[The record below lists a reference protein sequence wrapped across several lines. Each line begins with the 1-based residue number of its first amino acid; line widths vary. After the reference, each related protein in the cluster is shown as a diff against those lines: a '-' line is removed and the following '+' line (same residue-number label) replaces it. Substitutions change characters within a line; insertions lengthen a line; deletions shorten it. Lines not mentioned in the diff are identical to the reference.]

1 MNWTLFSFC
10 GCGQNEWVLCRVFK
24 KSLVVGGAAAAAPAA
39 GKRGAM
45 EMSKMNDD
53 MAAISHLPP
62 LMDVSGAGANVNPAA
77 AAHVTCF
84 SDALEGHQFF
94 NQQQTPPE
102 ADATDHLGLAASSP
116 FLLSGFAHYGPLH
129 HGATS
134 LVQLLEGSVVYAAAG
149 GGGLPDM
156 SNKQQQQPVP
166 APPCKVGG
174 ERERLSLSQD
184 TGLTSDVNPEI
195 SSSSGAQ
202 RFDHDHL
209 CWGY

>member
-1 MNWTLFSFC
+1 
-10 GCGQNEWVLCRVFK
+10 VFK
-24 KSLVVGGAAAAAPAA
+24 KSLVVGGAAAA
-39 GKRGAM
+39 GKRSAM
-45 EMSKMNDD
+45 EMSKMDD
-53 MAAISHLPP
+53 IAAISHLPT
-62 LMDVSGAGANVNPAA
+62 LMDVSGAAVNPA

-84 SDALEGHQFF
+84 SDALEGQFF
-94 NQQQTPPE
+94 NQQTPPPE
-102 ADATDHLGLAASSP
+102 AATDHLSLAASSP

-134 LVQLLEGSVVYAAAG
+134 LVQLLEGSVYGG

-166 APPCKVGG
+166 APAPPCRKGS
-174 ERERLSLSQD
+174 ERERLSASQD

>member
-1 MNWTLFSFC
+1 MDM
-10 GCGQNEWVLCRVFK
+10 
-24 KSLVVGGAAAAAPAA
+24 P
-39 GKRGAM
+39 
-45 EMSKMNDD
+45 EMGDD
-53 MAAISHLPP
+53 VAAISHLPP
-62 LMDVSGAGANVNPAA
+62 LMDVSGAAVANPAA

-94 NQQQTPPE
+94 NQQTPQQE
-102 ADATDHLGLAASSP
+102 AATDHLGLAAASSS

-129 HGATS
+129 HGGAS
-134 LVQLLEGSVVYAAAG
+134 LVQLLEGSVYG
-149 GGGLPDM
+149 SGIPDM
-156 SNKQQQQPVP
+156 SNNKQQQPVL
-166 APPCKVGG
+166 APPCKGG
-174 ERERLSLSQD
+174 RERERLSASQD

>member
-1 MNWTLFSFC
+1 
-10 GCGQNEWVLCRVFK
+10 
-24 KSLVVGGAAAAAPAA
+24 
-39 GKRGAM
+39 
-45 EMSKMNDD
+45 MSKMDD
-53 MAAISHLPP
+53 IAAISHLPT
-62 LMDVSGAGANVNPAA
+62 LMDVSGAAVNPA

-84 SDALEGHQFF
+84 SDALEGQFF
-94 NQQQTPPE
+94 NQQTPPPE
-102 ADATDHLGLAASSP
+102 AATDHLGLAASSP
-116 FLLSGFAHYGPLH
+116 FLLSSFAHYGPLH
-129 HGATS
+129 HGGAS
-134 LVQLLEGSVVYAAAG
+134 LVQLLEGSVY

-166 APPCKVGG
+166 AAAPPCKKGS
-174 ERERLSLSQD
+174 ERERLSASQD